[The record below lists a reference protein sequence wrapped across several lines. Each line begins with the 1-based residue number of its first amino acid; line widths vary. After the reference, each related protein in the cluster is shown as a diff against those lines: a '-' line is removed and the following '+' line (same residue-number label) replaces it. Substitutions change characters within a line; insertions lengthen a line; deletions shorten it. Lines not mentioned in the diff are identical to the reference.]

1 MPEPKT
7 GKDLNTCSPCIFIAA
22 HNHFVRGLLQSI
34 PTAPCGW
41 LVHGSSMGRMN
52 AIDQVGPMV
61 NGVIFTVVAVLV

>member
-1 MPEPKT
+1 MSVGDK
-7 GKDLNTCSPCIFIAA
+7 SPVEGSTTSDKANSLLIDAPTDTAA
-22 HNHFVRGLLQSI
+22 G
-34 PTAPCGW
+34 GW